1 MINRSEPHITVT
13 SMLWHKIIFAA
24 WVVLLVL
31 STASYAQNL
40 VPTHSN
46 NNYQFSGGS
55 GSSSDPWQITTWE
68 DLHNI
73 RNDYKD
79 DFILMNDL
87 TVNMTGYSTYGA
99 NWDPIDKFEGDLNGQ
114 GFEIQGLIINSNEN
128 NTAFIGKLDENAKI
142 TSLGIV
148 NAQVTGTGER
158 VAVMVGHAVES
169 QILDSY
175 ADGHVHGG
183 SSSWGLGILVGELEE
198 SLVQRS
204 FTTGKITGGY
214 WAAGGLVGE
223 NYEGQIE
230 DSYSHVLVNPDHHD
244 DGRVGGLVG
253 NIIGDDNYEGTVKR
267 SFSTNKAFVGSEYF
281 GPIGKTNKPLNLFG
295 VYWDKERS
303 SRANDGYANTYEEP
317 TNQLYGLIAGAQMGL
332 LDFSNNGPWST
343 VSLGNVFADGS
354 VAPTDWYP
362 ILETIAAEPQL
373 RLLQNQFLL
382 EIVVPSGSLEMQ
394 LPLRGNTDVT
404 VEWGDGTYTTHTANY
419 PQSATNSI
427 IHTYSSPGT
436 YTIAIRGETEQ
447 FGDNDQV
454 DVDRRIYSEKISK
467 VFSFGDLGLKS
478 LESAFSGAVN
488 LTQVPSYLPTGV
500 ESLSKSFAHA
510 SLFNDSNVSGWDVSS
525 VTDMSWMFNNASN
538 FDADLSNWD
547 VSNVTNMRA
556 MFYYANSFNQDISG
570 WNVSKV
576 TDMVN
581 MFEQADQFNADITS
595 WDVSKVTDMTG
606 MFFGADLFNQPVGN
620 WNTEGLQVAS
630 YMFAQAGAFDQSLA
644 NWDVT
649 KVIAMVDMFAGVEL
663 STTNY
668 ENTLIGWGSQNVQ
681 NGVIFDGGLS
691 RYNFGQAY
699 QKKEK
704 LINDY
709 GWTIT
714 DGGLIVTEIDSWAD
728 LRAID
733 NDLNGAYRLMK
744 DLGPSDPGYETYN
757 DTTSSASIGW
767 APIAWGTGG
776 FQGLIDGN
784 GYKISGLRIKYQNPQ
799 QAAFISKVK
808 HNGTV
813 KDLGIIDYYYKGI
826 GSESGGLIGNLS
838 DGGTVIRS
846 YAKGTMYWDGI
857 SNSEYVGGLVGRV
870 GGGNSTV
877 DESFSSG
884 TVQGKKYVGGLIG
897 LHQGNLTNSYSNATV
912 EAESFSGGI
921 IGIINWPYASASN
934 SFSVGLVQTDDGPHG
949 GMVGGVSNND
959 YSSSS
964 NLYWDIQKSGQTTS
978 NFGSEAGLNTVQMI
992 GDAASNNMTGLDFVN
1007 VFEVVKDGVA
1017 LSDGLVP
1024 WDDSYPVLKN
1034 IDPTVQYLGYYE
1046 PMVLEYNTALA
1057 AGTAIDFYFSR
1068 ASGASF
1074 STIDAVVDWGDGT
1087 VEQFVDS
1094 DFPLDENLVSNDYST
1109 DGNYTVKL
1117 YGAISQFGP
1126 FHYPSPF
1133 PNADKLT
1140 AVKSFG
1146 DIQIARLE
1154 YSFSSATNL
1163 VDVPA
1168 VIPQGITSLEGLF
1181 RSATQ
1186 INDPDISLWDVSN
1199 VVEMQSV
1206 FEEATN
1212 FNVDLSNWDVS
1223 TATDMEGLFKNA
1235 ISFDQELSGWNVSMV
1250 TNMKAMF
1257 KGASS
1262 FNQDLSL
1269 WNVSNVSNMRGMFN
1283 SASSFDQDLSNW
1295 NVSNVS
1301 SMIGM
1306 FANAGL
1312 SPTNYSN
1319 TLISWAQQNLQ
1330 SGVNFT
1336 AGDSKFY
1343 LGSAADARELIIST
1357 YNWTI
1362 TDGGPVLPDLVS
1374 FVAPRTV
1381 YVKDDFAVAVQ
1392 LFENG
1397 VAYPYTGNIILELA
1411 SGFGNLSGTVNQ
1423 SHSSSMTLFDDIS
1436 YDNSDD
1442 FQLRVSINYVYD
1454 GNNLSFTSTASNAI
1468 ESISNFF
1475 GGSGSGDD
1483 LNELENITL
1492 DGRLANIWLGNTNN
1506 FNLAS
1511 NWSLN
1516 RNPTSS
1522 DYLIIDSLATYPNIL
1537 TGNSFN
1543 LGSLGVLKLNSGGQL
1558 EVNGSLTLTDGSTTN
1573 TQGNGL
1579 VRISSTGRY
1588 LNQSSSAPLL
1598 EMQRTIQGAAG
1609 WRMLSAPVA
1618 TTLDDLFDQSE
1629 PGNKPVT
1636 QGYAGSDFPNADSNV
1651 LWWDESQGGTT
1662 LQGWRQPTASTDSV
1676 QVGRGMFHYVFDGA
1690 EVAGQSGVFHT
1701 DELPVTYKAKGY
1713 EQDVYSDKFTFDFL
1727 TWTNRNDLGQDS
1739 TQGSTYIDRVEAD
1752 QGWNLVGNPT
1762 ASTIDWDLP
1771 EWDKTGVSNTIYVW
1785 DPSAN
1790 NGDGDYLVW
1799 NGSEGA
1805 LGSGKIAP
1813 WQSFWVYVESA
1824 NPLLAFNKNA
1834 KIITESPFVG
1844 KLVSQPNQ
1852 VEEEIDNVESPN
1864 ALTSKIEET
1873 TDLRATAQDKSLKK
1887 SQKKENK
1894 TQRST
1899 VEFTLVGANRSAK
1912 HWLVVSDSARMG
1924 LDPWDAYKLRPLGQE
1939 WLALYSKAWSE
1950 SAAAMQI
1957 NHVPLLNDQ
1966 IQFYDLMIETQLP
1979 ESEGSFE
1986 LAWSSELQHDNM
1998 YLVLFDHVTDQMI
2011 PLDKSGSIQF
2021 DHTWSVP
2028 EPKNKIGSLGG
2039 LESTKA
2045 DSLVINPFYQMAKP
2059 TVIQADP
2066 IGYQVLDVSTIGQK
2080 SKIGSV
2086 LQSQQKANSGVS
2098 MSSFEGNSPHSRFT
2112 IAISATPLEEYVP
2125 REIELLPNYPNPFNP
2140 STNIQFRL
2148 PKRGY
2153 VELDVYSVLGQK
2165 VATLLRDELDAGTH
2179 TTSWNADRLASGVYF
2194 LRLRSGETVQ
2204 TIKMT
2209 LIK

>member
-1 MINRSEPHITVT
+1 MINRSEPHIVGK
-13 SMLWHKIIFAA
+13 SMLWRKIIFVT
-24 WVVLLVL
+24 WSLMLVI
-31 STASYAQNL
+31 STTINAQNL
-40 VPTHSN
+40 VQTHSN
-46 NNYQFSGGS
+46 NNYQFSGGN
-55 GSSSDPWQITTWE
+55 GSSSNPWQISTWE

-73 RNDYKD
+73 RNEYND
-79 DFILMNDL
+79 DFILINDL

-99 NWDPIDKFEGDLNGQ
+99 NWDPIYKFKGDLNGQ
-114 GFEIQGLIINSNEN
+114 GHEIQGLVINSNEN

-158 VAVMVGHAVES
+158 VAVMVGHAFES

-183 SSSWGLGILVGELEE
+183 SSSWGLGILVGELQEG
-198 SLVQRS
+198 LVKRS

-230 DSYSHVLVNPDHHD
+230 DSYSHVLVNPDDHD

-281 GPIGKTNKPLNLFG
+281 GPIGKTEGPLNLHG

-303 SRANDGYANTYEEP
+303 NRGNDSYANTYEEP
-317 TNQLYGLIAGAQMGL
+317 TSQLYGLIAGAQMGL
-332 LDFSNNGPWST
+332 LDFSSSGPWST
-343 VSLGNVFADGS
+343 VSQGNVFADGS

-362 ILETIAAEPQL
+362 ILKTIAAEPQL
-373 RLLQNQFLL
+373 RLLQNQFLM

-394 LPLRGNTDVT
+394 LPLRGITDVT

-419 PQSATNSI
+419 PQSPTNSI
-427 IHTYSSPGT
+427 THTYSSPGT

-454 DVDRRIYSEKISK
+454 DIDRRIYSEKITK
-467 VFSFGDLGLKS
+467 VFSFGDLGLTS

-488 LTQVPSYLPTGV
+488 LTQVPSYLPPNV
-500 ESLSKSFAHA
+500 ENLSKSFANA
-510 SLFNDSNVSGWDVSS
+510 SIFNDSNISSWDVSS
-525 VTDMSWMFNNASN
+525 VT
-538 FDADLSNWD
+538 
-547 VSNVTNMRA
+547 NMRR
-556 MFYYANSFNQDISG
+556 
-570 WNVSKV
+570 
-576 TDMVN
+576 
-581 MFEQADQFNADITS
+581 
-595 WDVSKVTDMTG
+595 
-606 MFFGADLFNQPVGN
+606 MFFETDLFNQPVGN
-620 WNTEGLQVAS
+620 WNTESLQVVS
-630 YMFAQAGAFDQSLA
+630 YMFAQTGAFDQSLA

-649 KVIAMVDMFAGVEL
+649 NVTAMIDMFAGVEL
-663 STTNY
+663 STMNY
-668 ENTLIGWGSQNVQ
+668 ENTLIGWAAQSVQ
-681 NGVIFDGGLS
+681 NGVIFDGGMS
-691 RYNFGQAY
+691 KYNYGQAY
-699 QKKEK
+699 HARQQ
-704 LINDY
+704 LIEDY

-714 DGGLIVTEIDSWAD
+714 DGGLIFTEIDSWAD

-733 NDLNGAYRLMK
+733 NDLNGAYKLMN
-744 DLGPSDPGYETYN
+744 DLGPTDPGYETYN
-757 DTTSSASIGW
+757 DTTSFIGW
-767 APIAWGTGG
+767 APIAWGGSSSDK
-776 FQGLIDGN
+776 FDGLLDGN
-784 GYKISGLRIKYQNPQ
+784 GYEIRGLRIKYQNPQ
-799 QAAFISKVK
+799 QAAFIARLGE
-808 HNGTV
+808 NGLIT
-813 KDLGIIDYYYKGI
+813 DLGVADYYYRGAGDK
-826 GSESGGLIGNLS
+826 SGGLVGINK
-838 DGGTVIRS
+838 GTIQKS
-846 YAKGTMYWDGI
+846 YAKGTMHWDGSSTQQLGGLVGRNDEGI
-857 SNSEYVGGLVGRV
+857 IDQTFSAGNIAGHEYVGGLVGINV
-870 GGGNSTV
+870 Y
-877 DESFSSG
+877 
-884 TVQGKKYVGGLIG
+884 GKVM
-897 LHQGNLTNSYSNATV
+897 NSYSNARVLGT
-912 EAESFSGGI
+912 EYSGGLV
-921 IGIINWPYASASN
+921 GYNKDFLDFAKVSN
-934 SFSVGLVQTDDGPHG
+934 SFSIGQVISSGNKHGGLVG
-949 GMVGGVSNND
+949 GGFFLP
-959 YSSSS
+959 SSSS
-964 NLYWDIQKSGQTTS
+964 INLYWDVQTSGQAVS
-978 NFGSEAGLNTVQMI
+978 QFNDAEGLNTAQMI
-992 GDAASNNMTGLDFVN
+992 GDAASNNMNCLGCGN
-1007 VFEVVKDGVA
+1007 VFEEVKNGIA

-1024 WDDSYPVLKN
+1024 WDDSYPILKN

-1046 PMVLEYNTALA
+1046 PMVLEYNTSLA
-1057 AGTAIDFYFSR
+1057 PGTGIDFYFSQNNE
-1068 ASGASF
+1068 ASLK
-1074 STIDAVVDWGDGT
+1074 TIDVVVDWGDGS
-1087 VEQFVDS
+1087 VEQFFNS
-1094 DFPLDENLVSNDYST
+1094 DFPPSGSVVTEHLVSHNFAT
-1109 DGNYTVKL
+1109 DGTYTVKL

-1126 FHYPSPF
+1126 VNNNSPT
-1133 PNADKLT
+1133 PNAGKLT

-1146 DIQIARLE
+1146 DIQIEVLRL
-1154 YSFSSATNL
+1154 SFYNESNL

-1168 VIPQGITSLEGLF
+1168 VLPTGVTSLRALF
-1181 RSATQ
+1181 RSGTQ
-1186 INDPDISLWDVSN
+1186 INDPDIASWDVSN
-1199 VVEMQSV
+1199 V
-1206 FEEATN
+1206 
-1212 FNVDLSNWDVS
+1212 
-1223 TATDMEGLFKNA
+1223 
-1235 ISFDQELSGWNVSMV
+1235 
-1250 TNMKAMF
+1250 TNMWNLF
-1257 KGASS
+1257 WGASS
-1262 FNQDLSL
+1262 FNQDISSWDVSSVTNMESL
-1269 WNVSNVSNMRGMFN
+1269 FNGAVSYNQDISSWDVSNVENMIGMFKD
-1283 SASSFDQDLSNW
+1283 ASSFDQDISNWNVSSVSTMIAMFANATSFDQDLSSW

-1301 SMIGM
+1301 SMDNM
-1306 FANAGL
+1306 FINAGL
-1312 SPTNYSN
+1312 SPINYSN

-1330 SGVNFT
+1330 SGVNFS
-1336 AGDSKFY
+1336 GGNSKFY
-1343 LGSAADARELIIST
+1343 LGPALDARELIIST

-1362 TDGGPVLPDLVS
+1362 ADAGPILPDQATFIV
-1374 FVAPRTV
+1374 PNKV
-1381 YVKDDFAVAVQ
+1381 YVKDDFSIAVQ
-1392 LFENG
+1392 LLENG
-1397 VAYPYTGNIILELA
+1397 VAYPYTGDIMLELA
-1411 SGFGNLSGTVNQ
+1411 SGIGNLSGTVNQ
-1423 SHSSSMTLFDDIS
+1423 SYTTSMTLFDEIS
-1436 YDNSDD
+1436 YDKDD
-1442 FQLRVSINYVYD
+1442 NFQLRISLSYVYD
-1454 GNNLSFTSTASNAI
+1454 GESLSFRSTASNSI
-1468 ESISNFF
+1468 ESLSNFF
-1475 GGSGSGDD
+1475 GGNGRGDD
-1483 LNELENITL
+1483 FTELENITL

-1506 FNLAS
+1506 FYLAS

-1516 RNPTSS
+1516 RNPISS

-1537 TGNSFN
+1537 ASNSFN
-1543 LGSLGVLKLNSGGQL
+1543 LGSSGVLKLNSGGQL
-1558 EVNGSLTLTDGSTTN
+1558 EVNGSLTLTDGSTTD
-1573 TQGNGL
+1573 TKGSGL
-1579 VRISSTGRY
+1579 IRISPTGRY
-1588 LNQSSSAPLL
+1588 LNQFSSNPLL
-1598 EMQRTIQGAAG
+1598 ELQRTVQGAAG

-1618 TTLDDLFDQSE
+1618 TTFDDLFDQNE

-1636 QGYAGSDFPNADSNV
+1636 QGYVGSDFPNADPNV
-1651 LWWDESQGGTT
+1651 LWWEESQGGTT
-1662 LQGWRQPTASTDSV
+1662 LQGWRQPNASNDSI
-1676 QVGRGMFHYVFDGA
+1676 QVGRGLFHYVFDGA

-1739 TQGSTYIDRVEAD
+1739 TLGSTYIDRVEAD

-1762 ASTIDWDLP
+1762 ASAIDWDLP

-1799 NGSEGA
+1799 NGSEGT

-1834 KIITESPFVG
+1834 KVITESPFVG
-1844 KLVSQPNQ
+1844 KIVSQPNQ

-1864 ALTSKIEET
+1864 ALTSKIKET
-1873 TDLRATAQDKSLKK
+1873 TDSRATAQDISLKE
-1887 SQKKENK
+1887 SQKIENK
-1894 TQRST
+1894 TKRST

-1912 HWLVVSDSARMG
+1912 HWLAVSDSARMG
-1924 LDPWDAYKLRPLGQE
+1924 LDLWDAYKLRPLGQE

-1957 NHVPLLNDQ
+1957 NHVPLVTDQ

-2021 DHTWSVP
+2021 DHTWSTS
-2028 EPKNKIGSLGG
+2028 ESKNKIGSLIG

-2045 DSLVINPFYQMAKP
+2045 DSLVNNPFYQMAKP

-2066 IGYQVLDVSTIGQK
+2066 SGSQLLDVSTIGQK

-2086 LQSQQKANSGVS
+2086 LQSQQKANGGVS
-2098 MSSFEGNSPHSRFT
+2098 MSSFEGNSPNSRFT

-2194 LRLRSGETVQ
+2194 LRLRSGDTVQ

>member
-1 MINRSEPHITVT
+1 MINRSEPHIVGK
-13 SMLWHKIIFAA
+13 SMLWRKIMFVT
-24 WVVLLVL
+24 WSLMLVIN
-31 STASYAQNL
+31 TTINAQNL
-40 VPTHSN
+40 VQTHSN
-46 NNYQFSGGS
+46 NNYQFSGGN
-55 GSSSDPWQITTWE
+55 GSSLNPWQISTWE

-73 RNDYKD
+73 RNNYND
-79 DFILMNDL
+79 DFILINDL
-87 TVNMTGYSTYGA
+87 TVSMPGYSTYGA
-99 NWDPIDKFEGDLNGQ
+99 NWDPIYKFEGDLNGQ
-114 GFEIQGLIINSNEN
+114 GFEIRGLTINSNEN
-128 NTAFIGKLDENAKI
+128 NTAFIGKLQGSAKI
-142 TSLGIV
+142 TSLGMV

-158 VAVMVGHAVES
+158 VAVMVGHAFES

-183 SSSWGLGILVGELEE
+183 SSSWGLGILVGELQE

-223 NYEGQIE
+223 NYKGQIE
-230 DSYSHVLVNPDHHD
+230 DSYSHVLVNPDDHD

-253 NIIGDDNYEGTVKR
+253 NIIGVNNEEGTVKR
-267 SFSTNKAFVGSEYF
+267 SFSTNKAFVGVMYF
-281 GPIGKTNKPLNLFG
+281 GPIGKTEEPLNLNG

-303 SRANDGYANTYEEP
+303 NKSNDSYANTYEEP
-317 TNQLYGLIAGAQMGL
+317 TSQLYGLTAGAQMGL
-332 LDFSNNGPWST
+332 LDFSSSGPWST
-343 VSLGNVFADGS
+343 VSQGNVFADGS

-362 ILETIAAEPQL
+362 ILKTIAAEPQL
-373 RLLQNQFLL
+373 RLVQNQFLL

-394 LPLRGNTDVT
+394 LPLRGITDVT

-419 PQSATNSI
+419 PQSPTNSI
-427 IHTYSSPGT
+427 THTYSSPGT
-436 YTIAIRGETEQ
+436 YTIAIQGKTEQ
-447 FGDNDQV
+447 FGDNVQD
-454 DVDRRIYSEKISK
+454 DLERSIYSEKITK
-467 VFSFGDLGLKS
+467 VFSFGDLGIVNFQY
-478 LESAFSGAVN
+478 AFGGAIN
-488 LTQVPSYLPTGV
+488 LMEVPAQLPPNVIELRQMFRDAT
-500 ESLSKSFAHA
+500 S
-510 SLFNDSNVSGWDVSS
+510 FNDDISNWDVSTVTNMRAVFKGASSFNQDISNWDVSS
-525 VTDMSWMFNNASN
+525 VTLMPALFWGA
-538 FDADLSNWD
+538 
-547 VSNVTNMRA
+547 T
-556 MFYYANSFNQDISG
+556 SFNQDIS
-570 WNVSKV
+570 
-576 TDMVN
+576 
-581 MFEQADQFNADITS
+581 S
-595 WDVSKVTDMTG
+595 WDVSSVTNMENMFNDASSFDQDLSSWNITSVNDMT
-606 MFFGADLFNQPVGN
+606 A
-620 WNTEGLQVAS
+620 
-630 YMFAQAGAFDQSLA
+630 
-644 NWDVT
+644 
-649 KVIAMVDMFAGVEL
+649 MFAGVEL
-663 STTNY
+663 SPTNY
-668 ENTLIGWGSQNVQ
+668 SNMLISWGAQNVQ

-699 QKKEK
+699 HAKQK
-704 LINDY
+704 LIDEY

-733 NDLNGAYRLMK
+733 NDLNGAYKLMK
-744 DLGPSDPGYETYN
+744 DLGPNDLGYETYN
-757 DTTSSASIGW
+757 DTTNGTSTGW
-767 APIAWGTGG
+767 TPIAWGTQAGFGG
-776 FQGLIDGN
+776 LLDGN
-784 GYKISGLRIKYQNPQ
+784 GYEIRGLRIKYQNPQ
-799 QAAFISKVK
+799 QAAFIARLGAGGLVTDLGVVDYYYRNAGSRSGGLVGVSVGTIEKSYA
-808 HNGTV
+808 NGILHWNGSSTGDIGGLV
-813 KDLGIIDYYYKGI
+813 GQNYLGGIIDQTFSS
-826 GSESGGLIGNLS
+826 GSVAGA
-838 DGGTVIRS
+838 TR
-846 YAKGTMYWDGI
+846 
-857 SNSEYVGGLVGRV
+857 VGGLVGRNYGIV
-870 GGGNSTV
+870 SNSYSTAM
-877 DESFSSG
+877 
-884 TVQGKKYVGGLIG
+884 VQGSSASGGLIG
-897 LHQGNLTNSYSNATV
+897 YNFVQSGSAT
-912 EAESFSGGI
+912 
-921 IGIINWPYASASN
+921 YN
-934 SFSVGLVQTDDGPHG
+934 SFSVGQVVTSGATNGGLVGDKFGSAGPN
-949 GMVGGVSNND
+949 SI
-959 YSSSS
+959 
-964 NLYWDIQKSGQTTS
+964 NLYWDVQNSGQATS
-978 NFGSEAGLNTVQMI
+978 NFGPEVGLNTAQMI

-1007 VFEVVKDGVA
+1007 VFEEVKNGIA

-1024 WDDSYPVLKN
+1024 WDNSYPILKN

-1057 AGTAIDFYFSR
+1057 AGTGIDFYFSQNNE
-1068 ASGASF
+1068 ASLK
-1074 STIDAVVDWGDGT
+1074 TIDVVVDWGDGS
-1087 VEQFVDS
+1087 VEQFFNS
-1094 DFPLDENLVSNDYST
+1094 DFPPSGSVVTEHLVSHNFAT
-1109 DGNYTVKL
+1109 DGTYTVKL
-1117 YGAISQFGP
+1117 YGAISQLGP
-1126 FHYPSPF
+1126 DINFSPT
-1133 PNADKLT
+1133 PNAGKLT

-1146 DIQIARLE
+1146 DIQIEVLRL
-1154 YSFSSATNL
+1154 SFYNESNL

-1168 VIPQGITSLEGLF
+1168 VLPTGVTSLRALF

-1186 INDPDISLWDVSN
+1186 INDPDIAS
-1199 VVEMQSV
+1199 
-1206 FEEATN
+1206 
-1212 FNVDLSNWDVS
+1212 WDVS
-1223 TATDMEGLFKNA
+1223 T
-1235 ISFDQELSGWNVSMV
+1235 V
-1250 TNMKAMF
+1250 TNMWNLF
-1257 KGASS
+1257 WGASS
-1262 FNQDLSL
+1262 FNQDISSWDVSSVTNMESL
-1269 WNVSNVSNMRGMFN
+1269 FNGAVSFNQNISSWDVSNVENMRGMFKD
-1283 SASSFDQDLSNW
+1283 ASSFDQDISNW

-1301 SMIGM
+1301 SMTAM
-1306 FANAGL
+1306 FANATSFDQDLSSWNVSNVSSMDNMFANAEL

-1319 TLISWAQQNLQ
+1319 TLISWAMQNLKT
-1330 SGVNFT
+1330 GVNFS
-1336 AGDSKFY
+1336 GGNSKFY
-1343 LGSAADARELIIST
+1343 LGPALDARELIIST

-1362 TDGGPVLPDLVS
+1362 TDGGLVLPDQVN
-1374 FVAPRTV
+1374 FVAPSKV
-1381 YVKDDFAVAVQ
+1381 YVKNDFPVAVQ

-1397 VAYPYTGNIILELA
+1397 VAYPYTGNITLELA
-1411 SGFGNLSGTVNQ
+1411 SGLGGLLGVLNKQYYSDIV
-1423 SHSSSMTLFDDIS
+1423 LFDNLT
-1436 YDNSDD
+1436 YDVAGN
-1442 FQLRVSINYVYD
+1442 FQLRVSIDYVLD
-1454 GNNLSFTSTASNAI
+1454 GVNLSYTSTASNSI

-1483 LNELENITL
+1483 FTELENITL

-1506 FNLAS
+1506 FNFAS

-1516 RNPTSS
+1516 RNPISS

-1537 TGNSFN
+1537 ASNSFN
-1543 LGSLGVLKLNSGGQL
+1543 LGSSGVLKLNSGGQL
-1558 EVNGSLTLTDGSTTN
+1558 EVNGSLTLTDGSTTD
-1573 TQGNGL
+1573 TEGSGFI
-1579 VRISSTGRY
+1579 RISPTGRY
-1588 LNQSSSAPLL
+1588 LNQSSSTPLL
-1598 EMQRTIQGAAG
+1598 ELQRTVQGAAG

-1618 TTLDDLFDQSE
+1618 TTFDDLFDQNE

-1636 QGYAGSDFPNADSNV
+1636 QGYVGSDFPNADPNV
-1651 LWWDESQGGTT
+1651 LWWEESQGGTT
-1662 LQGWRQPTASTDSV
+1662 LQGWRQPNASTDSI
-1676 QVGRGMFHYVFDGA
+1676 QVGRGLFHYVFDGA
-1690 EVAGQSGVFHT
+1690 EVAGQSGVFHS

-1727 TWTNRNDLGQDS
+1727 TWTNRNGLGQDNK
-1739 TQGSTYIDRVEAD
+1739 QGSTYIDRVEAD

-1799 NGSEGA
+1799 NGSEGT

-1834 KIITESPFVG
+1834 KVITESPFVG
-1844 KLVSQPNQ
+1844 KIVSKPNQ

-1864 ALTSKIEET
+1864 ALTSKIKET
-1873 TDLRATAQDKSLKK
+1873 TDSRATAQDKSLKK
-1887 SQKKENK
+1887 SQKIENK

-1957 NHVPLLNDQ
+1957 NHVPLVTDQ
-1966 IQFYDLMIETQLP
+1966 IQFYDLMMETQLP

-2021 DHTWSVP
+2021 DHTWSTS
-2028 EPKNKIGSLGG
+2028 EPKNKIGSLIG

-2066 IGYQVLDVSTIGQK
+2066 SGSQLLDVSTIGQK

-2086 LQSQQKANSGVS
+2086 LQSQQKANGGVS
-2098 MSSFEGNSPHSRFT
+2098 MSSFEGNSPNSRFT

-2194 LRLRSGETVQ
+2194 LRLRSGDTVQ